1 MKINLKKM
9 FTALFAGSLLFG
21 AITAC
26 NMNAN
31 TGSGGATTD
40 VIVKVEPFE
49 VSDNPVQMAKNMKI
63 GWNLGNA
70 FDASNCGDWAYN
82 EGLKLEYK
90 WLPHKQATSRNLIK
104 AVRNAGFNT
113 IRIPI
118 SWHNHMSK
126 NTTNYIIDSAWMNRV
141 KEVVDWSL
149 EEGMCVIINI
159 HHDNLTEDEIALNP
173 GFCLSTDE
181 DIQNKSIA
189 FIENVWSQISET
201 FKDYDNKLVFE
212 LLNEPRCVGTAME
225 WGFWNND
232 KGNNAGKETVYCPI
246 ITKYEQ
252 AALNVIRGT
261 GGNNATRYVMAPGYA
276 ASPSYLSSY
285 TLPVEP
291 AVTSSNGKSRI
302 LLAVHAYTPGDF
314 CLEGNKSDYSAN
326 KSYIESSITS
336 EFNNLKTNYVSKG
349 IGVVMGE
356 ASASD
361 KDNLESR
368 IKWADYY
375 FAKAAAA
382 GIPVILWD
390 NEMAVG
396 MSVKVWE
403 DDKEV
408 TKIVEAGGENHGYFN
423 RVTCVQTWPS
433 MIEAMM
439 KTVYDAED
447 ISTKGDSGS
456 DTPGDTLAYTINY
469 TGING
474 EAAFTAESNWDT
486 VYVKFSEVVEGMQF
500 VIKTNVLKEDH
511 GSWKEYY
518 CTYVPV
524 TTAENTINLSDKLNY
539 IKAENSGIDVGTI
552 TTVGIQNTK
561 DSANTFKVV
570 KSTVKKTDSSVVD
583 IIPSGDGWNATVA
596 K

>member
-70 FDASNCGDWAYN
+70 FDANGVINASNTSDWAYN
-82 EGLKLEYK
+82 EGLKLEYN

-104 AVRNAGFNT
+104 AVRAAGFNT
-113 IRIPI
+113 IRIPV
-118 SWHNHMSK
+118 SWHNHMSR
-126 NTTNYIIDSAWMNRV
+126 TSTDYTIDSAWMNRV
-141 KEVVDWSL
+141 KTVVDWSL

-159 HHDNLTEDEIALNP
+159 HHDNLTEAEIALNP

-225 WGFWNND
+225 WGFWDNEE
-232 KGNNAGKETVYCPI
+232 GNNAGKEKVYCPI

-276 ASPSYLSSY
+276 ASPAYLSDYS
-285 TLPVEP
+285 LPVEP

-361 KDNLESR
+361 KNNLDSR
-368 IKWADYY
+368 VKWADYY

-390 NEMAVG
+390 NEQAVSMG
-396 MSVKVWE
+396 A
-403 DDKEV
+403 
-408 TKIVEAGGENHGYFN
+408 EAGGENHGYFN

-439 KTVYDAED
+439 KTIYDAED

-552 TTVGIQNTK
+552 ATVGIQNTK

>member
-70 FDASNCGDWAYN
+70 FDANGVINASNTSDWAYK
-82 EGLKLEYK
+82 EGLKLEYN
-90 WLPHKQATSRNLIK
+90 WLPHKQATSRDLIK
-104 AVRNAGFNT
+104 AVRAAGFNT
-113 IRIPI
+113 IRIPV
-118 SWHNHMSK
+118 SWHNHMSR
-126 NTTNYIIDSAWMNRV
+126 TSTDYTIDSAWMNRV
-141 KEVVDWSL
+141 KTVVDWSL

-159 HHDNLTEDEIALNP
+159 HHDNLNDDEMSSNP
-173 GFCLSTDE
+173 GFCITTDT
-181 DIQNKSIA
+181 DLQAKSISY
-189 FIENVWSQISET
+189 IEKVWNQIAT
-201 FKDYDNKLVFE
+201 VFKDYDNKLVFE

-225 WGFWNND
+225 WGFWDNEE
-232 KGNNAGKETVYCPI
+232 GNNAGKEKVYCPI

-261 GGNNATRYVMAPGYA
+261 GGNNTTRYVMAPGYA
-276 ASPSYLSSY
+276 ASPAYLSSY

-291 AVTSSNGKSRI
+291 AVSAANGKSRI
-302 LLAVHAYTPGDF
+302 LLATHAYTPTDF
-314 CLEGNKSDYSAN
+314 CLDGAKSDYDSN
-326 KSYIESSITS
+326 KSVIESAITS
-336 EFNNLKTNYVSKG
+336 EFNNLKTNYVAKG

-361 KDNLESR
+361 KNNLDSR
-368 IKWADYY
+368 VKWANYY

-382 GIPVILWD
+382 GIPIILWD
-390 NEMAVG
+390 NEQAVSMG
-396 MSVKVWE
+396 A
-403 DDKEV
+403 
-408 TKIVEAGGENHGYFN
+408 TAGGENHGYFN

-486 VYVKFSEVVEGMQF
+486 VYVKFSEVVEGMEF

-511 GSWKEYY
+511 GTWKEYY

-539 IKAENSGIDVGTI
+539 IKAVNSGIDVGTI
-552 TTVGIQNTK
+552 ATVGIKNAK

>member
-70 FDASNCGDWAYN
+70 FDANGVINASNTSDWAYN
-82 EGLKLEYK
+82 EGLKLEYN

-104 AVRNAGFNT
+104 AVRAAGFNT
-113 IRIPI
+113 IRIPV
-118 SWHNHMSK
+118 SWHNHMSR
-126 NTTNYIIDSAWMNRV
+126 TSTDYTIDSAWMNRV
-141 KEVVDWSL
+141 KTVVDWSL

-159 HHDNLTEDEIALNP
+159 HHDNLNDDEMSSNP
-173 GFCLSTDE
+173 GFCITTDT
-181 DIQNKSIA
+181 DLQAKSISY
-189 FIENVWSQISET
+189 IEKVWNQIAT
-201 FKDYDNKLVFE
+201 VFKDYDNKLVFE

-232 KGNNAGKETVYCPI
+232 QGNNAGKETVYCPI

-261 GGNNATRYVMAPGYA
+261 GGNNTTRYVMAPGYA
-276 ASPSYLSSY
+276 ASPAYLSSY

-291 AVTSSNGKSRI
+291 AVSAANGKSRI
-302 LLAVHAYTPGDF
+302 LLATHAYTPTDF
-314 CLEGNKSDYSAN
+314 CLDGAKSDYDSN
-326 KSYIESSITS
+326 KSVIESAITS
-336 EFNNLKTNYVSKG
+336 EFNNLKTNYVAKG

-361 KDNLESR
+361 KNNLDSR
-368 IKWADYY
+368 IKWANYY

-382 GIPVILWD
+382 GIPIILWD
-390 NEMAVG
+390 NEQAVSMG
-396 MSVKVWE
+396 A
-403 DDKEV
+403 
-408 TKIVEAGGENHGYFN
+408 TAGGENHGYFN

-469 TGING
+469 TGSNG

-486 VYVKFSEVVEGMQF
+486 VYVKFSEVVEGMLF
-500 VIKTNVLKEDH
+500 IIKTNVLKKDH
-511 GSWKEYY
+511 GTWKEYY

-524 TTAENTINLSDKLNY
+524 TTAENTIILSDKLNY

-552 TTVGIQNTK
+552 ATVSIQNTK

>member
-70 FDASNCGDWAYN
+70 FDANGVINASNTSDWAYN
-82 EGLKLEYK
+82 EGLKLEYN

-104 AVRNAGFNT
+104 AVRAAGFNT
-113 IRIPI
+113 IRIPV
-118 SWHNHMSK
+118 SWHNHMSR
-126 NTTNYIIDSAWMNRV
+126 TSTDYTIDSAWMNRV
-141 KEVVDWSL
+141 KTVVDWSL

-159 HHDNLTEDEIALNP
+159 HHDNLNDDEMSSNP
-173 GFCLSTDE
+173 GFCITTDT
-181 DIQNKSIA
+181 DLQAKSISY
-189 FIENVWSQISET
+189 IEKVWNQIAT
-201 FKDYDNKLVFE
+201 VFKDYDNKLVFE

-225 WGFWNND
+225 WGFWDNEE
-232 KGNNAGKETVYCPI
+232 GNNAGKEKVYCPI

-261 GGNNATRYVMAPGYA
+261 GGNNTTRYVMAPGYA
-276 ASPSYLSSY
+276 ASPAYLSSY

-291 AVTSSNGKSRI
+291 AVSAANGKSRI
-302 LLAVHAYTPGDF
+302 LLATHAYTPTDF
-314 CLEGNKSDYSAN
+314 CLDGAKSDYDSN
-326 KSYIESSITS
+326 KSVIESAITS
-336 EFNNLKTNYVSKG
+336 EFNNLKTNYVAKG

-361 KDNLESR
+361 KNNLDSR
-368 IKWADYY
+368 VKWANYY

-382 GIPVILWD
+382 GIPIILWD
-390 NEMAVG
+390 NEQAVSMG
-396 MSVKVWE
+396 A
-403 DDKEV
+403 
-408 TKIVEAGGENHGYFN
+408 TAGGENHGYFN

-486 VYVKFSEVVEGMQF
+486 VYVKFSEVVEGMEF

-511 GSWKEYY
+511 GTWKEYY

-539 IKAENSGIDVGTI
+539 IKAVNSGIDVGTI
-552 TTVGIQNTK
+552 ATVGIKNAK

>member
-70 FDASNCGDWAYN
+70 FDANGVINASNTSDWAYN
-82 EGLKLEYK
+82 EGLKLEYN

-104 AVRNAGFNT
+104 AVRAAGFNT
-113 IRIPI
+113 IRIPV
-118 SWHNHMSK
+118 SWHNHMSR
-126 NTTNYIIDSAWMNRV
+126 TSTDYTIDSAWMNRV
-141 KEVVDWSL
+141 KTVVDWSL

-159 HHDNLTEDEIALNP
+159 HHDNLNDDEMSSNP
-173 GFCLSTDE
+173 GFCITTDT
-181 DIQNKSIA
+181 DLQAKSISY
-189 FIENVWSQISET
+189 IEKVWNQIAT
-201 FKDYDNKLVFE
+201 VFKDYDNKLVFE

-232 KGNNAGKETVYCPI
+232 QGNNAGKEKVYCPI

-261 GGNNATRYVMAPGYA
+261 GGNNTTRYVMAPGYA
-276 ASPSYLSSY
+276 ASPAYLSSY

-291 AVTSSNGKSRI
+291 AVSAANGKSRI
-302 LLAVHAYTPGDF
+302 LLATHAYTPTDF
-314 CLEGNKSDYSAN
+314 CLDGAKSDYDSN
-326 KSYIESSITS
+326 KSVIESAITS
-336 EFNNLKTNYVSKG
+336 EFNNLKTNYVAKG

-361 KDNLESR
+361 KNNLDSR
-368 IKWADYY
+368 VKWANYY

-382 GIPVILWD
+382 GIPIILWD
-390 NEMAVG
+390 NEQAVSMG
-396 MSVKVWE
+396 A
-403 DDKEV
+403 
-408 TKIVEAGGENHGYFN
+408 TAGGENHGYFN

-486 VYVKFSEVVEGMQF
+486 VYVKFSEVVEGMEF

-511 GSWKEYY
+511 GTWKEYY

-539 IKAENSGIDVGTI
+539 IKAVNSGIDVGTI
-552 TTVGIQNTK
+552 ATVGIKNAK